1 MRLEKV
7 SAICFTLNKKYLMKT
22 HFFFLIF
29 FLGLNG
35 YCQQFDFSTINAT
48 GKTLVLT
55 DPDSA
60 SIYIKKGL
68 EEAARTHVHDTIYSD
83 LYKLYGLNNIMLG
96 KFDSGILYLEK
107 AAEYAKKYPDRKIIC
122 QINIAVAYTNKGEL
136 DTSMQKLYSILKTKL
151 NDRHK
156 SMVYIEL
163 SSVYTL
169 KFNYEEA
176 INNLNKAIKI
186 LEKEKKNVEIYI
198 LKQKLANIYRLQEN
212 YTFAIDLYQE
222 CLEGF
227 KKNDYEKD
235 YYYTQ
240 LNMGEALRQLG
251 AIDDA
256 KKATLIAIK
265 GVKKFEDITALGAAY
280 STLGDIH
287 AIEGLKE
294 EAIIAYQKSI
304 DYMMVTNSSYITRVG
319 LIFINYLNK
328 EKQYAKALQII
339 NTVKD
344 VEAYKNANIKDKMD
358 FFQAIAH
365 TYHGLGKYYEASEKY
380 ALALA
385 LKDSVIE
392 IDRKK
397 NIKEIEAKF
406 QNKLQREKNLALKS
420 KNKALVEKVTRHK
433 VMMWGS
439 VIISVL
445 LILFITLL
453 IRSMRLKNRLKD
465 EKLNSV
471 KRDMEIIEI
480 KHINAMESMAIEK
493 NALDEKQRE
502 LTSSALRM
510 ANEQNMINKIIE
522 KCESN
527 GFENLAE
534 VKRELDKIN
543 QQNDYWKQFEMRF
556 NTIHPNFEFRLKE
569 KLPTITKGEVE
580 FCILLKLN
588 LTNKEIASLLQ
599 ITHETVI
606 KKKYRIKRK
615 MDIEDDIEFE
625 EFIINL

>member
-1 MRLEKV
+1 
-7 SAICFTLNKKYLMKT
+7 
-22 HFFFLIF
+22 
-29 FLGLNG
+29 
-35 YCQQFDFSTINAT
+35 
-48 GKTLVLT
+48 
-55 DPDSA
+55 
-60 SIYIKKGL
+60 
-68 EEAARTHVHDTIYSD
+68 
-83 LYKLYGLNNIMLG
+83 MLG

-107 AAEYAKKYPDRKIIC
+107 AAAYAKKYPDRKIIC

-176 INNLNKAIKI
+176 INNLHKAIKI

-240 LNMGEALRQLG
+240 LNMGEALRQSG

-256 KKATLIAIK
+256 RKAILIAIK

-287 AIEGLKE
+287 AIEGLKD

-304 DYMMVTNSSYITRVG
+304 DYMVITNSSYITRVG

-358 FFQAIAH
+358 FFHAIAN

-392 IDRKK
+392 IDNKK
-397 NIKEIEAKF
+397 SIKEIEAKF
-406 QNKLQREKNLALKS
+406 QNKLQRETNLALKN
-420 KNKALVEKVTRHK
+420 KNKALVEKVKRHK
-433 VMMWGS
+433 VMIWGS
-439 VIISVL
+439 VIISIL
-445 LILFITLL
+445 LILLIALH
-453 IRSMRLKNRLKD
+453 IRSMRLKNRLRD
-465 EKLNSV
+465 EKLNSIE
-471 KRDMEIIEI
+471 RD
-480 KHINAMESMAIEK
+480 MESMAIEK

-510 ANEQNMINKIIE
+510 ANEQNMINKIIQ
-522 KCESN
+522 KCENN
-527 GFENLAE
+527 GFQNLAE
-534 VKRELDKIN
+534 VKRELNKIN
-543 QQNDYWKQFEMRF
+543 QQNDYLKQFEMRF

>member
-1 MRLEKV
+1 
-7 SAICFTLNKKYLMKT
+7 MKT
-22 HFFFLIF
+22 HFFFLIL

-35 YCQQFDFSTINAT
+35 YCQEFDFSTFNAT

-60 SIYIKKGL
+60 SIYIKRGL
-68 EEAARTHVHDTIYSD
+68 EEAAKTHVHDTIYSD

-107 AAEYAKKYPDRKIIC
+107 AAAYAKKYPDRKIIC
-122 QINIAVAYTNKGEL
+122 QINIAVAYTNNGEL

-176 INNLNKAIKI
+176 INNLHKAIKI

-240 LNMGEALRQLG
+240 LNMGEALRQSG

-256 KKATLIAIK
+256 KKAILIAIK

-287 AIEGLKE
+287 AIEGLKD

-304 DYMMVTNSSYITRVG
+304 DYMVITNSSYITRVG

-358 FFQAIAH
+358 FFHAIAN

-392 IDRKK
+392 IDNKK
-397 NIKEIEAKF
+397 SIKEIEAKF
-406 QNKLQREKNLALKS
+406 QNKLQRETNLALKN

-433 VMMWGS
+433 VMIWGS
-439 VIISVL
+439 VIISIL
-445 LILFITLL
+445 LILLIALH
-453 IRSMRLKNRLKD
+453 IRSMRLKNRLRD
-465 EKLNSV
+465 EKLNS
-471 KRDMEIIEI
+471 IE
-480 KHINAMESMAIEK
+480 KDMESMAIEK

-510 ANEQNMINKIIE
+510 ANEQNMINKIIQ
-522 KCESN
+522 KCENN
-527 GFENLAE
+527 GFQNLAE
-534 VKRELDKIN
+534 VKRELNKIN
-543 QQNDYWKQFEMRF
+543 QQNDYLKQFEMRF

>member
-1 MRLEKV
+1 
-7 SAICFTLNKKYLMKT
+7 MKT
-22 HFFFLIF
+22 HFFFLIL

-35 YCQQFDFSTINAT
+35 YCQEFDFSTFNAT

-60 SIYIKKGL
+60 SIYIKRGL
-68 EEAARTHVHDTIYSD
+68 EEAAKTHVHDTIYSD

-107 AAEYAKKYPDRKIIC
+107 AAAYAKKYPDRKIIC
-122 QINIAVAYTNKGEL
+122 QINIAVAYTNNGEL

-169 KFNYEEA
+169 KLNYEEA
-176 INNLNKAIKI
+176 INNLHKAIKI

-240 LNMGEALRQLG
+240 LNMGEALRQSG

-256 KKATLIAIK
+256 KKAILIAIK

-287 AIEGLKE
+287 AIEGLKD

-304 DYMMVTNSSYITRVG
+304 DYMVITNSSYITRVG

-358 FFQAIAH
+358 FFHAIAN

-392 IDRKK
+392 IDNKK
-397 NIKEIEAKF
+397 SIKEIEAKF
-406 QNKLQREKNLALKS
+406 QNKLQRETNLALKN

-433 VMMWGS
+433 VMIWGS
-439 VIISVL
+439 VIISIL
-445 LILFITLL
+445 LILLIALH
-453 IRSMRLKNRLKD
+453 IRSMRLKNRLRD
-465 EKLNSV
+465 EKLNS
-471 KRDMEIIEI
+471 IE
-480 KHINAMESMAIEK
+480 KDMESMAIEK

-510 ANEQNMINKIIE
+510 ANEQNMINKIIQ
-522 KCESN
+522 KCENN
-527 GFENLAE
+527 GFQNLAE
-534 VKRELDKIN
+534 VKRELNKIN
-543 QQNDYWKQFEMRF
+543 QQNDYLKQFEMRF